1 LQYSAPPLFRQ
12 GIPALVKLI
21 VCLSISIAL
30 MLIDY
35 RFKTLDP
42 IRNNVNWVL
51 RPLEYLMLTP
61 RNVYQA
67 STEYFTTRST
77 LEQENQIFKARQAEL
92 ALLANQSEFLLIEN
106 QNLRQLMDLQKQVG
120 FKTLPVEILFNPPNP
135 ISQRVVI
142 NRGNDDGLKLGNPIA
157 NDAGILGQVVRLY
170 DHSAEV
176 SLLEDRDFAV
186 PVQVARNGLR
196 AAVFGAGRG
205 NPLELRYL
213 PVASDLEV
221 GDILITSGIDGVYPP
236 GYAVAVISR
245 IERNVDKNSSNV
257 FCVPIAAVNRYRQ
270 ALAFLYDPQWDAKAP
285 ALNSKFGSSTATPN
299 SAPGRRQTRSRGM
312 Q

>member
-1 LQYSAPPLFRQ
+1 
-12 GIPALVKLI
+12 
-21 VCLSISIAL
+21 
-30 MLIDY
+30 MLIDFRY
-35 RFKTLDP
+35 QALNP
-42 IRNNVNWVL
+42 IRNNVNWLL
-51 RPLEYLMLTP
+51 RPLEYIMMAP
-61 RNVYQA
+61 RNFFEA
-67 STEYFTTRST
+67 SSDYFTTRGT
-77 LEQENQIFKARQAEL
+77 LDQENRQMKARQAEL
-92 ALLANQSEFLLIEN
+92 SLLANQSEYLQVEN
-106 QNLRQLMDLQKQVG
+106 DNLRQLMDLQKQVS

-142 NRGNDDGLKLGNPIA
+142 NRGSSDGLKLGNPIA
-157 NDAGILGQVVRLY
+157 NGDGILGQVVRIY

-221 GDILITSGIDGVYPP
+221 GDILLKSGIDGVYPP
-236 GYAVAVISR
+236 GFAVAVITR
-245 IERNVDKNSSNV
+245 IERNADKNSSNV
-257 FCVPIAAVNRYRQ
+257 FCVPVGPVNRYRQ
-270 ALAFLYDPQWDAKAP
+270 ALALLYDPQWNAKASAP
-285 ALNSKFGSSTATPN
+285 TAPGTTPS
-299 SAPGRRQTRSRGM
+299 SAPGRRQTRTRGM

>member
-1 LQYSAPPLFRQ
+1 
-12 GIPALVKLI
+12 
-21 VCLSISIAL
+21 

-42 IRNNVNWVL
+42 IRNNVNWIL
-51 RPLEYLMLTP
+51 RPLEYIMLTP

-67 STEYFTTRST
+67 STEYFTTRGT

-106 QNLRQLMDLQKQVG
+106 QNLRQLMDVQKQVG

-142 NRGNDDGLKLGNPIA
+142 NRGSDDGLKLGNPIA

-236 GYAVAVISR
+236 GFAVAVISR

-285 ALNSKFGSSTATPN
+285 ALNGKFGGNIAIPN